1 MTTRLT
7 TTTWRGTAS
16 EQRDLLAALQRHC
29 TCAYTQGLRTSVC
42 AGHRMLVEDQR
53 ALDGLLFVRRLADR
67 FRREEAL
74 DLGSPTGPAS
84 TTDRQALFRWAEPDN
99 DHGAAARPQPS
110 DVDYPFT
117 VTELGRLAIYRA
129 AIQAGFYTD
138 FRRAGRRRWD
148 RTAAGRR
155 D

>member
-1 MTTRLT
+1 MTTRMT

-29 TCAYTQGLRTSVC
+29 SCAYTQGRRTSVC

-67 FRREEAL
+67 LRREEVV
-74 DLGSPTGPAS
+74 DTGSPTGPAS
-84 TTDRQALFRWAEPDN
+84 TTDRHALFRWAEPDN

-110 DVDYPFT
+110 EVDYPFT
-117 VTELGRLAIYRA
+117 VAELGRLAIYRA
-129 AIQAGFYTD
+129 AIWAGFYTG
-138 FRRAGRRRWD
+138 FFEQG
-148 RTAAGRR
+148 GHS
-155 D
+155 